1 MMGRLFWKIF
11 LWYLLA
17 LLLLGA
23 ALVASIRF
31 STEIDDTQESFLV
44 RTLTQRLNAIAT
56 IMEHGGPDAVRDF
69 LSKSES
75 MPLQV
80 WVLDADNKDLAG
92 RRYPLWLRLA
102 DPVRLLSRE
111 VHDAQGN
118 TYQLVIY
125 RPIVVERRLDRNGFV
140 KASGWTSIAVILL
153 LGACACAWLAWYISR
168 PVRLLHSATIAMS
181 DGVGRAPITP
191 SLGRRHDELTDLA
204 REFDRMSSI
213 VEANQLAQKQLI
225 NDISHELRSPLTR
238 LRLQIGLLEKKLD
251 AEQVQHLE
259 RMDREV
265 SRLDELVEQVLT
277 MARMETFKDEPLQ
290 DYVDLVVL
298 LEELTRVIELEAKAK
313 ECRLKLACAQKELVI
328 SASKE
333 LLRRAIENVLRNAVQ
348 HSVPGST
355 ISASL
360 NVYPDYCE
368 ILVQDGGQGLDPTLL
383 ESIFKPFFRA
393 DPSRKSK
400 QGHGLGLAIAK
411 RAVTLHRG
419 LISAR
424 NHEQGGLAVTI
435 KLPLIG

>member
-1 MMGRLFWKIF
+1 
-11 LWYLLA
+11 
-17 LLLLGA
+17 
-23 ALVASIRF
+23 
-31 STEIDDTQESFLV
+31 
-44 RTLTQRLNAIAT
+44 
-56 IMEHGGPDAVRDF
+56 MEYGGPEAVRDF
-69 LSKSES
+69 LSKSGS

-102 DPVRLLSRE
+102 DPDRLLSRE

-125 RPIVVERRLDRNGFV
+125 RPIVVERRLSQGGFL
-140 KASGWTSIAVILL
+140 KTSGWTSIAVILL
-153 LGACACAWLAWYISR
+153 LGAGACAWLAWYISR
-168 PVRLLHSATIAMS
+168 PVRLLQSATVAMS
-181 DGVGRAPITP
+181 DGTRRAPVTP
-191 SLGRRHDELTDLA
+191 RLGRRHDELADLA
-204 REFDRMSSI
+204 KAFDRMSST

-238 LRLQIGLLEKKLD
+238 LRLQIGLLEKQLD
-251 AEQVQHLE
+251 VQQMQHLG

-265 SRLDELVEQVLT
+265 SRLDELVDQVLT

-298 LEELTRVIELEAKAK
+298 LEELTRTIELEAKVK
-313 ECRLKLACAQKELVI
+313 ECHLQLACAPKELVI

-355 ISASL
+355 ISACL
-360 NVYPDYCE
+360 NVYPDHCE
-368 ILVQDGGQGLDPTLL
+368 ILVQDGGEGLEPALL
-383 ESIFKPFFRA
+383 ESIFEPFFRA
-393 DPSRKSK
+393 DLSRKAK

-411 RAVTLHRG
+411 RAVNLHRG
-419 LISAR
+419 SISAR
-424 NHEQGGLAVTI
+424 NHEQGGLELTI
-435 KLPLIG
+435 KLPIIG